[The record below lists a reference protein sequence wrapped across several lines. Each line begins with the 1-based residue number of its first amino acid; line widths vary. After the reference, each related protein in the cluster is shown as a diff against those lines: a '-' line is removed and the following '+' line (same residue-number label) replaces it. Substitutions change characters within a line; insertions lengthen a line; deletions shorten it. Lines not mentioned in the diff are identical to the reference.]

1 MKIAC
6 GYTIPITL
14 FGIPPS
20 PEDHLRAMKIVGEA
34 GFNAIELELY
44 DELLE
49 EHRRDLGKMKSILE
63 EYGMVVPS
71 VMAVEEKMFS
81 LDPSLK
87 RKAVEDFDGLTDLI
101 VELGSP
107 LVTICG
113 YMPPEIRPQGTELY
127 VGGPPTAVSVSDD
140 FSWSEF
146 WANAVDVV
154 RQCAAI
160 AGRKGLALIIETRAN
175 DVFSS
180 TDALMNIIRDV
191 QSELSTQGQTCEMGV
206 ILDIAHV
213 HAGKEYL
220 ALVIP
225 KLGSLI
231 KLVHFSDND
240 GTNAYHHSPGSGN
253 IDFPAVVSSLKKVG
267 YNGYI
272 IVDTSGVDNI
282 VEEAI
287 KARDYYQ
294 SLIDAA

>member
-20 PEDHLRAMKIVGEA
+20 PADHLKGMEIVGQA
-34 GFNAIELELY
+34 GFKAIELEFY
-44 DELLE
+44 DELVA
-49 EHRRDLGKMKSILE
+49 EHRRDLPKMKAILKK
-63 EYGMVVPS
+63 YDMRVPS
-71 VMAVEEKMFS
+71 IMAVEEKMFS
-81 LDPSLK
+81 LDPAIK
-87 RKAVEDFDGLTDLI
+87 AKAVRDFDQLTDLI
-101 VELGSP
+101 VELGAP
-107 LVTICG
+107 LVSICG

-127 VGGPPTAVSVSDD
+127 VGGPPTSVSVGED
-140 FSWSEF
+140 FSWPAF

-154 RQCAAI
+154 SQCAGI
-160 AGRKGLALIIETRAN
+160 AGRKNLTLIIETRAN

-180 TDALMNIIRDV
+180 TDAVMNLIRDAGADN
-191 QSELSTQGQTCEMGV
+191 LGV

-225 KLGSLI
+225 KLAGLI

-240 GTNAYHHSPGSGN
+240 GTQAYHYSPGQGI
-253 IDFPAVVSSLKKVG
+253 IDFPAVVRSLKRVG
-267 YNGYI
+267 FDGYI
-272 IVDTSGVDNI
+272 VVDTSGVANI

-294 SLIDAA
+294 SLIDQV

>member
-20 PEDHLRAMKIVGEA
+20 PEDHLKGMKIVGQA
-34 GFNAIELELY
+34 GFKAIELEFY
-44 DELLE
+44 DELVA
-49 EHRRDLGKMKSILE
+49 EHRRDLPKMKAILK
-63 EYGMVVPS
+63 EYGMAVPS
-71 VMAVEEKMFS
+71 IMAVEEKMFS
-81 LDPSLK
+81 LDPAI
-87 RKAVEDFDGLTDLI
+87 KARAVRDFDQLTDLM
-101 VELGSP
+101 VELGAP
-107 LVTICG
+107 LVSICG

-127 VGGPPTAVSVSDD
+127 VGGPPTSVSVGED
-140 FSWSEF
+140 FSWPAF

-154 RQCAAI
+154 SQCAGI
-160 AGRKGLALIIETRAN
+160 ARRKDLTLIIETRAN

-180 TDALMNIIRDV
+180 TDAVMNLIRDAGADN
-191 QSELSTQGQTCEMGV
+191 LGV

-225 KLGSLI
+225 KLAGFI

-240 GTNAYHHSPGSGN
+240 GTQAYHYSPGQGI
-253 IDFPAVVSSLKKVG
+253 IDFPAVVRSLKRVG
-267 YNGYI
+267 FDGYVV
-272 IVDTSGVDNI
+272 VDTSGVANI

-294 SLIDAA
+294 SLIDQVQGP